1 MSEQAVSNRLD
12 DAANYELKKEDVARA
27 NAQIGVNY
35 AVDCRE
41 HRTLASHDTMRAS
54 QRIKAVSGLEQ

>member
-27 NAQIGVNY
+27 NAQVDVNY
-35 AVDCRE
+35 ADCRE